1 MGASGQQV
9 VEALGEQGGLVVNA
23 ITVTVL
29 QGIYFFTANREILN
43 IDLPIFV
50 VILNTLATNDVRGIV
65 LQDPFTLRLGG
76 VQGHAMSVKEWR
88 LNQADLLSL
97 LTNGLGNVNSAIVID
112 PHPHDRLG
120 HGFVR
125 HDWYGPKVLQ
135 SP

>member
-76 VQGHAMSVKEWR
+76 VQGHAMRVQEWR
-88 LNQADLLSL
+88 LNQTDLFSL
-97 LTNGLGNVNSAIVID
+97 LTDGLGNVNRAIVTD
-112 PHPHDRLG
+112 PHAHDWLG
-120 HGFVR
+120 HGFAR
-125 HDWYGPKVLQ
+125 HDRDGPKVLQ